1 MTESFMSAASF
12 QETTKVLTEAAIRG
26 KVDKLMGLKENV
38 IIGKLIPAGTGL
50 ARYRDVE
57 VNSTVEKPVYEPLP
71 VIERDRDEDEDE
83 LPAILSI
90 EEEDAEA
97 DEFLSDE
104 ELSAELDGDVEELE
118 ALDGIEEQEGDE
130 E

>member
-1 MTESFMSAASF
+1 
-12 QETTKVLTEAAIRG
+12 
-26 KVDKLMGLKENV
+26 VDG
-38 IIGKLIPAGTGL
+38 
-50 ARYRDVE
+50 DV
-57 VNSTVEKPVYEPLP
+57 VF
-71 VIERDRDEDEDE
+71 
-83 LPAILSI
+83 I